1 MADVSTTVLLGIPIP
16 STDPVFLT
24 FIGVHILFGI
34 AATTTGAVAMVIQK
48 GRGRHSRFG
57 TIYFWT
63 LVGVCITMGILSAMR
78 WRENYH
84 LFILGTLAF
93 AAVYLGR
100 RFAGRYDVQGLRLHV
115 TGMGASYV
123 LMLTAFYVDN
133 GKNLP
138 LWRELPQAA
147 FWIIPAVVGIPLIVR
162 AIFRHPVIR
171 RVRDASVSA
180 APLPSPKS

>member
-1 MADVSTTVLLGIPIP
+1 MADGSTTLLLGIPVP

-24 FIGVHILFGI
+24 FIGIHIVFGI
-34 AATTTGAVAMVIQK
+34 VATIAGAMAMLMKK

-57 TIYFWT
+57 TLYFWT
-63 LVGVCITMGILSAMR
+63 LTGVCITMGILFGMR

-93 AAVYLGR
+93 AALYLGR
-100 RFAGRYDVQGLRLHV
+100 RFAGRYDLLGLRFHIG
-115 TGMGASYV
+115 GMGASYV

-138 LWRELPQAA
+138 LWKELPQVA
-147 FWIIPAVVGIPLIVR
+147 FWIVPAIPGIPLILR
-162 AIFRHPVIR
+162 AMLRHPLISR
-171 RVRDASVSA
+171 RVEPPAM
-180 APLPSPKS
+180 PSK